1 MFVVFDVH
9 FLAPCKNTLDTR
21 REKNSSLLYA
31 RTVEKKNNDA
41 HNPYTHAINQH
52 G

>member
-1 MFVVFDVH
+1 MMFVVFDVH
-9 FLAPCKNTLDTR
+9 FLAPCKNTLD